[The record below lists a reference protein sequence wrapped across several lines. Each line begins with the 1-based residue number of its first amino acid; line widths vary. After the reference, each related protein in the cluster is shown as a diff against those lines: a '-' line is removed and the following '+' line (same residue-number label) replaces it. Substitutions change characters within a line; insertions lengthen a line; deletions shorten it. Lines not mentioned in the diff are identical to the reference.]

1 MITKYWHY
9 SMISTD
15 IILRLKVVRNFTSQ
29 NLKHESW
36 TIHRLQHN
44 LHGALRNRSSSANV
58 LRNPNKYHPLSLMM
72 CTTRDQ
78 CSFTILNT
86 SNVTIYNIKS
96 HETTLCNAC
105 DTRQLLSKPDSS
117 STRIINTK
125 TGKKIQRQMHSLIF
139 SYNSAQWYQYIRTK
153 DNDVNAFKYH
163 RKNKNKIGAFITK

>member
-86 SNVTIYNIKS
+86 SNVTIYNIQS
-96 HETTLCNAC
+96 HETTLCSGLWYE
-105 DTRQLLSKPDSS
+105 TTVL
-117 STRIINTK
+117 K
-125 TGKKIQRQMHSLIF
+125 TWFFKHKNHKYKNWQK
-139 SYNSAQWYQYIRTK
+139 NSAS
-153 DNDVNAFKYH
+153 NAFI
-163 RKNKNKIGAFITK
+163 NI